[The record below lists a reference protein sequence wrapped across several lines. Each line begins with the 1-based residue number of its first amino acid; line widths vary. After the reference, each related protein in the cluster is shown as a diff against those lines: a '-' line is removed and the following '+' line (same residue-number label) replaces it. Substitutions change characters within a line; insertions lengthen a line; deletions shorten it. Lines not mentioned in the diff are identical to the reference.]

1 MASEKIRILYIDDEV
16 NNLNAFRAN
25 FRRTYEIY
33 TATNT
38 LEARKTLQSIPLHII
53 IADQRMP
60 GTSGVEFFNAIKE
73 NYPDPVRILLTG
85 YTDVEALIDSINK
98 GEIFRFIRKPW
109 DEYELQ
115 NTISNAYEIYN
126 TRKELENKIIELEK
140 TNDELSRFIYSAS
153 HDLRSPLMSVL
164 GIINLSR
171 LDHSV
176 NDPNGYMKMIENSI
190 LRTDG
195 FIQKLIEYYK
205 NAKLQPDYE
214 QIDFAGLIQD
224 CLEESRRQDSNIRFE
239 VEVDQK
245 APFYGDIFRI
255 SIILNNLISNAIKYQ
270 KPGTTEPLVKIKV
283 AANTYLATLTIE
295 DNGIGI
301 LSEHLNSIFKMFFR
315 TKSNN
320 KPGTGIGLYIV
331 KEALTR
337 IGGNITVSSVY
348 GQGTRFVITIPSQNA
363 KGKK

>member
-1 MASEKIRILYIDDEV
+1 MENERIRILYIDDEV

-25 FRRTYEIY
+25 FRRVYEIY
-33 TATNT
+33 TATGT

-60 GTSGVEFFNAIKE
+60 GTTGVEFFNAIKE
-73 NYPDPVRILLTG
+73 NYPDPIRILLTG
-85 YTDVEALIDSINK
+85 YTDVEALIDAINK
-98 GEIFRFIRKPW
+98 GQIYRFIRKPW
-109 DEYELQ
+109 DDFELQ
-115 NTISNAYEIYN
+115 NTISNAYEIYI
-126 TRKELENKIIELEK
+126 TKKELENKVEELQK

-164 GIINLSR
+164 GIINLSK

-176 NDPNGYMKMIENSI
+176 TDPNGYMKMIENSI

-214 QIDFAGLIQD
+214 QIDFNALVQD
-224 CLEESRRQDSNIRFE
+224 CIEECKRQHSDMQFQ
-239 VEVDQK
+239 VDVDQQGV
-245 APFYGDIFRI
+245 FYGDVFRI
-255 SIILNNLISNAIKYQ
+255 SVILNNLISNAIKYQ
-270 KPGTTEPLVKIKV
+270 KPDIEDPMVILQVTS
-283 AANTYLATLTIE
+283 NTHSATLTIE

-337 IGGNITVSSVY
+337 IGGTITVSSIY
-348 GQGTRFVITIPSQNA
+348 GKGTRFVITIPSQNA
-363 KGKK
+363 KGPK